1 MRGVM
6 KRVAIGSLALSL
18 VGLAGCATNGDI
30 EQLESELAR
39 VNSAAEQA
47 AADAASA
54 KADAAAARAAA
65 EEAAETAQDTNEKLD
80 RMFKKSMY
88 K

>member
-1 MRGVM
+1 MNRFARTTSMGLM
-6 KRVAIGSLALSL
+6 IAALAAS
-18 VGLAGCATNGDI
+18 AGCATTGD
-30 EQLESELAR
+30 LDSLR
-39 VNSAAEQA
+39 AEVDKANATAQQA

-54 KADAAAARAAA
+54 RQDAAAAKTAA
-65 EEAAETAQDTNEKLD
+65 EAARDTARDTNEKLD

>member
-1 MRGVM
+1 MCTVVR
-6 KRVAIGSLALSL
+6 LADRPLADLLLRHFITGPLLS
-18 VGLAGCATNGDI
+18 
-30 EQLESELAR
+30 
-39 VNSAAEQA
+39 A

-65 EEAAETAQDTNEKLD
+65 EAAQNSAAETNEKLD

>member
-1 MRGVM
+1 MNIFQQRL
-6 KRVAIGSLALSL
+6 AASLLFTALATT
-18 VGLAGCATNGDI
+18 AGCATTSD
-30 EQLESELAR
+30 LDELRAEVQR
-39 VNSAAEQA
+39 ANSTAERA

-54 KADAAAARAAA
+54 KQDAAAARTAA
-65 EEAAETAQDTNEKLD
+65 EQAQSEAAETNEKLD

>member
-1 MRGVM
+1 MM
-6 KRVAIGSLALSL
+6 KLRKGTRAGLLIAALTIT
-18 VGLAGCATNGDI
+18 AGCATTGDV
-30 EQLESELAR
+30 EELRAELQR
-39 VNSAAEQA
+39 ANAAAERA

-54 KADAAAARAAA
+54 KQDAAAARAAA
-65 EEAAETAQDTNEKLD
+65 EQAQAEAVKTNEKLD

>member
-6 KRVAIGSLALSL
+6 KRVAIGSLAVSL
-18 VGLAGCATNGDI
+18 LGLVGCATNGDI
-30 EQLESELAR
+30 EQLEGELAR

-54 KADAAAARAAA
+54 KADAAAARSAA
-65 EEAAETAQDTNEKLD
+65 ESAAQSAEDTNEKLD

>member
-1 MRGVM
+1 MIKV
-6 KRVAIGSLALSL
+6 KKGSRATLLIAAL
-18 VGLAGCATNGDI
+18 VVTAGCATTGDVD
-30 EQLESELAR
+30 ELRAEVQR
-39 VNSAAEQA
+39 VNATAERA

-54 KADAAAARAAA
+54 KQDAAAARAAA
-65 EEAAETAQDTNEKLD
+65 EQAQVEAAETNEKLD

>member
-1 MRGVM
+1 MNRLASMFSTG
-6 KRVAIGSLALSL
+6 AITAALLAS
-18 VGLAGCATNGDI
+18 AGCASTGDI
-30 EQLESELAR
+30 DALRADVDR
-39 VNSAAEQA
+39 ANAAASQA

-54 KADAAAARAAA
+54 RQDAAAARAAA
-65 EEAAETAQDTNEKLD
+65 EAASDTARDTNEKLD

>member
-1 MRGVM
+1 MIKGQQGARAGLLI
-6 KRVAIGSLALSL
+6 AILTIT
-18 VGLAGCATNGDI
+18 AGCATTGDVD
-30 EQLESELAR
+30 ELRADLKR
-39 VNSAAEQA
+39 ANAAAERA

-54 KADAAAARAAA
+54 KQDAAAARAAA
-65 EEAAETAQDTNEKLD
+65 EQAQAEAAETNEKLD